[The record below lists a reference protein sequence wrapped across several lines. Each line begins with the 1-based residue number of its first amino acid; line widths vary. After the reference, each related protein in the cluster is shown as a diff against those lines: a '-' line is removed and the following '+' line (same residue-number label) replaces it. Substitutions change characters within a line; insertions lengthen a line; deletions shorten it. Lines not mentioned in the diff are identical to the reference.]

1 MLRKVNLLCD
11 TGEESSE
18 KLDSQELMTA
28 GKGLVENFCYSL
40 RM

>member
-18 KLDSQELMTA
+18 KLDGQELMTA
-28 GKGLVENFCYSL
+28 GIGLVEIFCYSL
-40 RM
+40 RI